1 MLGFLS
7 GALQIVPL
15 ELCASITPNILSF
28 SEIQDPKIKLN
39 AYLTLE
45 VLFASRRF
53 SNDGSQALV
62 GTRTLKH
69 LLDNAE
75 ILSLI
80 EYQEE
85 REGHQQVRFEKHDE
99 MRVVAY
105 IQAVSQVVLN
115 IASSS
120 HSSAQDLDTCLKLI
134 AATFSV
140 MSEYMLDSTQRIKLA
155 AAAAVRLIIT
165 HGLGKLKSSDLQ

>member
-1 MLGFLS
+1 M
-7 GALQIVPL
+7 VPV
-15 ELCASITPNILSF
+15 ELCGAITPKILSF
-28 SEIQDPKIKLN
+28 SEIQDAKIKLN

-53 SNDGSQALV
+53 GNEESQGLV
-62 GTRTLKH
+62 ATRTLKH

-80 EYQEE
+80 EYQDEQ
-85 REGHQQVRFEKHDE
+85 EGQQHVRFDKQDE

-115 IASSS
+115 IASSNN
-120 HSSAQDLDTCLKLI
+120 SA
-134 AATFSV
+134 A
-140 MSEYMLDSTQRIKLA
+140 
-155 AAAAVRLIIT
+155 
-165 HGLGKLKSSDLQ
+165 